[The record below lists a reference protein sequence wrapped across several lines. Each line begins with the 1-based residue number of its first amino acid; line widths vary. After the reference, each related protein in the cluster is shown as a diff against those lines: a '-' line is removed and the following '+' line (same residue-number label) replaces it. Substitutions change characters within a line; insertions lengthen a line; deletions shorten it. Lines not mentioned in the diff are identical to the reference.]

1 MSRKNLAKE
10 LMSSGQVGVAIGVL
24 RYALTDVKKE
34 MPRENSWKLVFGI
47 EIDIVAETLRKFER
61 ENEIVWHKKI
71 ALRDELPTPIGTRIV
86 KSIPYNP
93 KKWERELAFKI

>member
-1 MSRKNLAKE
+1 MSG
-10 LMSSGQVGVAIGVL
+10 GQAGVAIGVL

-34 MPRENSWKLVFGI
+34 MPRENSWKLVFGA

-71 ALRDELPTPIGTRIV
+71 PSRDELPTPKGTQIV
-86 KSIPYNP
+86 KSIPYHP
-93 KKWERELAFKI
+93 QKWERELAFKI